1 MAGLEVTVD
10 FGKLMQNCHI
20 RHAWARTIHTFQG
33 SEEQTVV
40 YVVGKAGRQHWQH
53 VYTAVTRGR
62 CRVYVIAE
70 ESQLRS
76 SISNSSMPRNT
87 RLKHF
92 LQNKLSTSSA
102 SPADFASPSKSSG
115 DSGGPSTQ
123 LSPSPLPAGTAEVV
137 TNNVPRSQAS
147 AVDDKTVAFGG
158 DWKLP
163 PPDEADTDEDPSKS
177 RGPKRTC
184 GLDDSESPN
193 KILMVEESSPQVSSR
208 LRDLRLNS
216 LTPRQLFKST
226 HNQETWF
233 YFRLLR

>member
-1 MAGLEVTVD
+1 MNPL
-10 FGKLMQNCHI
+10 H
-20 RHAWARTIHTFQG
+20 TIKSPECIVPSQG

-76 SISNSSMPRNT
+76 SILNSSMPRNT

-115 DSGGPSTQ
+115 DGSKSSGDSGGPSTQ
-123 LSPSPLPAGTAEVV
+123 LSTSPLPAGTAEVV
-137 TNNVPRSQAS
+137 TNNVPRNQAS
-147 AVDDKTVAFGG
+147 AVAFGG

-193 KILMVEESSPQVSSR
+193 KILMVGVVVPCAQV
-208 LRDLRLNS
+208 
-216 LTPRQLFKST
+216 
-226 HNQETWF
+226 
-233 YFRLLR
+233 LLRYC